1 MDRYRGIIWPLK
13 GGYSKF
19 RAKLIVVC
27 VWVVAITPATPN
39 LVVFHVSWITL
50 NWIYHFGN
58 KTNMLL
64 FWHRYPIFNYHLQV
78 ITNDQGTAICTPNMG
93 NLSSNVISVQDWN
106 TYNIMMV
113 LLQYP
118 IPLFIISL
126 TYGHMATVIWSS

>member
-39 LVVFHVSWITL
+39 LVVFHVSWIIVNL
-50 NWIYHFGN
+50 IYRFGIIYFYVIFSRFN
-58 KTNMLL
+58 VL
-64 FWHRYPIFNYHLQV
+64 FFNYISQV

-93 NLSSNVISVQDWN
+93 NLSSNVISIQDWN

-126 TYGHMATVIWSS
+126 TYGHMARVIM